1 MMTRAMVEQTADE
14 DAQGMVRECDPAREF
29 VAVPLKTHDRVSA
42 YRLQVIGRGLVPQQ
56 KNRTSKGAFC

>member
-14 DAQGMVRECDPAREF
+14 DAQRMGREYDPAREF

-42 YRLQVIGRGLVPQQ
+42 YRLQVIGRGLVP
-56 KNRTSKGAFC
+56 